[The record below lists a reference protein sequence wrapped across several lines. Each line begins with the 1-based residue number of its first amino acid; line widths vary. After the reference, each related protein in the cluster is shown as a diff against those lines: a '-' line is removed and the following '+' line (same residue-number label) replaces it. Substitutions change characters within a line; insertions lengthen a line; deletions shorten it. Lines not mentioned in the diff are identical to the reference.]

1 MYVYKPSKELSNL
14 PPSQSTLLSSLLF
27 SVMFLFSLNIFLCFT
42 NVPAENSNSNITH
55 CSFSLSRILLTPF
68 HAILPQPI
76 LYSKTTFTIIYSL
89 SLSLSLLFLQILF
102 YFPIHVNFL
111 KHFSYFS
118 FCFFIV
124 FYSISINT
132 RKVSIRHLY

>member
-27 SVMFLFSLNIFLCFT
+27 SVMFLFSLISFYAYT
-42 NVPAENSNSNITH
+42 NVPAENSDCNITH
-55 CSFSLSRILLTPF
+55 CSFSLSHILLTPF
-68 HAILPQPI
+68 HAILLQPI
-76 LYSKTTFTIIYSL
+76 LYSRPLSPLFSL

-102 YFPIHVNFL
+102 YIPIHVNFL

-132 RKVSIRHLY
+132 RNVSIWHLY